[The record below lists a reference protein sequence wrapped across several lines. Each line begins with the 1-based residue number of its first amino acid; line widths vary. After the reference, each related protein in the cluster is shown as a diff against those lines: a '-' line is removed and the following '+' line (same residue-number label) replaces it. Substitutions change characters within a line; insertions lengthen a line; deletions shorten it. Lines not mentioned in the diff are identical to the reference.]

1 MVVFQQEPPKFET
14 IDARPPSP
22 REYKVEPKK
31 KGFTIGVKR
40 DPKLYYG
47 NEPKAQIITNIL
59 DAEYEK
65 TTFLNKYDERK
76 IIHQPVLA
84 LGKI

>member
-1 MVVFQQEPPKFET
+1 M
-14 IDARPPSP
+14 
-22 REYKVEPKK
+22 
-31 KGFTIGVKR
+31 
-40 DPKLYYG
+40 
-47 NEPKAQIITNIL
+47 TNIL

-65 TTFLNKYDERK
+65 ATFLNKYDERK